1 MAQAAHSPAA
11 GASPAAS
18 VEAATP
24 ALSTPPIPRLRRRLA
39 SLLYEGILLFGVA
52 FIAAYLF
59 LALTQ
64 SKYPIP
70 NPMRQLFQLYMFGVT
85 GAYFVWCW
93 RHGGQT
99 LPMKTWKMRV
109 ESAAGLPL
117 SRARAWWRYTLV
129 WTSLL
134 PAITLYALGHKWG
147 LVLALLPLL
156 WPLIDRERQFLHDRL
171 AGTRIVTAVLR

>member
-1 MAQAAHSPAA
+1 VIAAEPDTRANGSA
-11 GASPAAS
+11 
-18 VEAATP
+18 
-24 ALSTPPIPRLRRRLA
+24 STPRLHRRLA
-39 SLLYEGILLFGVA
+39 SMVYESILLFGVA

-64 SKYPIP
+64 NKYPIP
-70 NPMRQLFQLYMFGVT
+70 SPARQVFQLYMFGVI

-109 ESAAGLPL
+109 ESRAGPVL
-117 SRARAWWRYTLV
+117 SRGRAWWRYTAA
-129 WTSLL
+129 WMSLL
-134 PAITLYALGHKWG
+134 PALSLYALGYKWG
-147 LVLALLPLL
+147 LALTLLPLL
-156 WPLIDRERQFLHDRL
+156 WPLVDRERQFLHDRL

>member
-1 MAQAAHSPAA
+1 MQPPSVDQPAA
-11 GASPAAS
+11 DQRS
-18 VEAATP
+18 VRLA
-24 ALSTPPIPRLRRRLA
+24 PRLRRRLA
-39 SLLYEGILLFGVA
+39 SMLYEGILLFGVA

-64 SKYPIP
+64 SKHPLPDPI
-70 NPMRQLFQLYMFGVT
+70 RQVFQLYMFGVI

-109 ESAAGLPL
+109 ESATGEPL
-117 SRARAWWRYTLV
+117 SRGRAWWRYTLACAGV
-129 WTSLL
+129 L
-134 PAITLYALGHKWG
+134 PALTLYAFGQKWA
-147 LVLALLPLL
+147 LPLTLLPLL

-171 AGTRIVTAVLR
+171 AGTRIIWAGLR

>member
-1 MAQAAHSPAA
+1 MRRA
-11 GASPAAS
+11 
-18 VEAATP
+18 
-24 ALSTPPIPRLRRRLA
+24 PRLRRRLA
-39 SLLYEGILLFGVA
+39 SMVYEGILLFGVA

-64 SKYPIP
+64 SKHPLPDPI
-70 NPMRQLFQLYMFGVT
+70 RQVFQLYMFGVI

-109 ESAAGLPL
+109 ECSDGTAL
-117 SRARAWWRYTLV
+117 SRRRAWLRYTLV
-129 WTSLL
+129 WVSLL
-134 PAITLYALGHKWG
+134 PALTVYSFGQKWA
-147 LVLALLPLL
+147 LALVALPLA

-171 AGTRIVTAVLR
+171 AGTRIIPAGLR